1 MKNILNIDNGI
12 PTLLSNVDDGTNTL
26 YINDELV
33 PSSEWTGTGYYT
45 FTSGGLTFTIQ
56 KIRDDSGNIMLQLI
70 EQSGGTS
77 YRLIKAISNDEKY
90 YSIDDPAETDL
101 ADGDYVPFYDT
112 SAGRKKKSLWSN
124 IVSKIW
130 KPNTNAQEGY
140 VASGSGQV
148 YSAWKTNENGT
159 PSWDIDA
166 VILPTIEYSQLPSRS
181 TDTPTFCREWLA
193 YVAQNYT
200 SKVSAGRSIIATIR
214 PNSIGSVI
222 GYIYSGTDVDPT
234 TKLPRYSCFLYNPLN
249 ANEAPLK
256 FGTENFVFNYS
267 SVRRGIQNNLTSD
280 STTDSLSAAQGK
292 ALANGSA
299 RDSTK
304 VAKAGDTMTGA
315 LTFSSANKDAIKYAG
330 TKATYPMIKFID
342 NTADTYGNG
351 IAIGGGGLTVVGSGE
366 ASDSLIS
373 GLGLTGG
380 DESLYLAG
388 DGDVAIFTNMQ
399 NGVNTAK
406 TFAFGANGVLNV
418 PNQLY
423 VNYKDVLGGTAA
435 ATIKLLD
442 YPNTLKY
449 QATFSSGVFYIGDY
463 ILINV
468 SIPLRGIAIST
479 LAIIDISPDVVLIS
493 NIFIRHASVSDAHSE
508 QTSGTQIYIR
518 KANGNANLTW
528 PAGTNDTDMLQVH
541 IVAKRTR
548 S

>member
-101 ADGDYVPFYDT
+101 ADGDYLPFYDT

-124 IVSKIW
+124 IVNKIW

-140 VASGSGQV
+140 VASGSGQNNK
-148 YSAWKTNENGT
+148 AWRTDASGNPAWRDLQDLLMLDKATLIPASSTNPVDLNNYKTVG
-159 PSWDIDA
+159 
-166 VILPTIEYSQLPSRS
+166 
-181 TDTPTFCREWLA
+181 
-193 YVAQNYT
+193 NYT
-200 SKVSAGRSIIATIR
+200 CTA
-214 PNSIGSVI
+214 
-222 GYIYSGTDVDPT
+222 
-234 TKLPRYSCFLYNPLN
+234 N
-249 ANEAPLK
+249 ANAPYVSHKPTSEARAFNLVVIKSLNSGSYLRQIFVYFDGNK
-256 FGTENFVFNYS
+256 FYTRTSLDSGS
-267 SVRRGIQNNLTSD
+267 SWSSWVDISVDN
-280 STTDSLSAAQGK
+280 
-292 ALANGSA
+292 
-299 RDSTK
+299 TK

-342 NTADTYGNG
+342 NTADAYGNG
-351 IAIGGGGLTVVGSGE
+351 IAIGGGGLTIVGSGE
-366 ASDSLIS
+366 SCDSLIS

-380 DESLYLAG
+380 AESLYLAG
-388 DGDVAIFTNMQ
+388 DEAVSIFTNMQ

-406 TFAFGANGVLNV
+406 EFVFTMTGNMYI
-418 PNQLY
+418 PNNLY

-442 YPNTLKY
+442 YPSTLKY
-449 QATFSSGVFYIGDY
+449 QVTLSSGVFFIGDY
-463 ILINV
+463 ILINAT
-468 SIPLRGIAIST
+468 IPLRGISIST

-493 NIFIRHASVSDAHSE
+493 NIFLRHASVSEGHSE

-518 KANGNANLTW
+518 KASGNANLTW
-528 PAGTNDTDMLQVH
+528 PAGTNDTDMLQLH